1 MFLLPLIIGA
11 IEEESRLCF
20 VENEGP
26 VGLIIAPSREL
37 AYQIY
42 RFAKDFISK
51 IEGLPQI
58 RLALCTGG
66 VDMQKQLN
74 SLNQGVHIVISTP
87 GRLSDMLGKQKLDLK
102 LCKILILDE
111 ADRLLDQ
118 GFDEEV
124 RAVLSHTSNVQI
136 VLSSSTIPKR
146 MQEFGTNFM
155 KNPVFVSC
163 HKYSLKKL
171 KISQFCDLV
180 NIEGKMIKLL
190 DVLQRTDPLVL
201 IFCENKN
208 ESDSIFE
215 FLRKKKIECAS
226 LHGGKVQTLRS
237 KAIEDF
243 VQGNID
249 VLIATDVAAKG
260 LSFDNV
266 KHIVNY
272 DMPKDID
279 AYIQRICRAGKKA
292 IVSNFLTY
300 KTDKSL
306 LGDLTDFM
314 SDMNE
319 QIPEFLLEL
328 GGNISERCEYC
339 NIKGHRRSGCNQ
351 LLYDCLKSE
360 LPLNIL

>member
-1 MFLLPLIIGA
+1 MEFLTKWRPNRKYRKLSDEEKAAKREKYGIIAVGNSIPSLIKSFRSMRLPKQIIKVLKESKIKKPFPLQMQGLPVLLSGRDCLLLSISREGKTLVFLLPLIIGA

-190 DVLQRTDPLVL
+190 DVLQ
-201 IFCENKN
+201 KK
-208 ESDSIFE
+208 
-215 FLRKKKIECAS
+215 RKR
-226 LHGGKVQTLRS
+226 L
-237 KAIEDF
+237 DF
-243 VQGNID
+243 
-249 VLIATDVAAKG
+249 
-260 LSFDNV
+260 
-266 KHIVNY
+266 
-272 DMPKDID
+272 
-279 AYIQRICRAGKKA
+279 
-292 IVSNFLTY
+292 
-300 KTDKSL
+300 
-306 LGDLTDFM
+306 
-314 SDMNE
+314 
-319 QIPEFLLEL
+319 
-328 GGNISERCEYC
+328 
-339 NIKGHRRSGCNQ
+339 
-351 LLYDCLKSE
+351 
-360 LPLNIL
+360 